1 MRLWNGEKVIEAALS
16 TGSAASPFSEPVLVV
31 GGAAYGAVEVS
42 SWYVLEATDEEVK
55 NLVRG
60 GYLLPG
66 PVTLARDL
74 GFEAALAGRE
84 LDDARERLR
93 KALGREETSE
103 EAAALVAGW
112 GHLAGLETE
121 SPDGA

>member
-1 MRLWNGEKVIEAALS
+1 MRLWNGEEMIEAALS
-16 TGSAASPFSEPVLVV
+16 TGRAASPFSEPVLMV
-31 GGAAYGAVEVS
+31 GGTAHGAVEVS
-42 SWYVLEATDEEVK
+42 SWYVLDATDEEVK

-66 PVTLARDL
+66 NITLARDL

-84 LDDARERLR
+84 LVDARERLR

-103 EAAALVAGW
+103 EAAALEAGW
-112 GHLAGLETE
+112 NHLAGFETE
-121 SPDGA
+121 SRDGA